1 MKRLEIIRLS
11 LLAVLLIL
19 HFSCSG
25 PHRPNI
31 LIITVDTL
39 RADYLGTYG
48 DSTAITPNIDA
59 LARSATVFERAAA
72 PMPLTR
78 PSHFSLLTAKYPR
91 EHGVVNNA
99 MALPSEATTLTEILQ
114 ETGYETAAFLSV
126 LLLAEDSGAAQG
138 FSTYDTPAEDNE
150 RSAER
155 TIGRALHWLE
165 ERESQGPFFLWVHLF
180 DPHIP
185 YAPPHEFRPAEV
197 ADSPAVTWARLN
209 AIAADNGDNVPEQI
223 LEEAKQLYRGEIAY
237 TDHWVGELLR
247 GVDSQRQ
254 PQDTMVVFTADHGE
268 CFENGSYFEHSDCLF
283 EPAIRIPLIVRSAP
297 TFPRGAQV
305 ETQTSIIDI
314 APTIL
319 RSIDIEIPSEFS
331 GRPLQDSAAFENR
344 YVLIQHP
351 LYQEKL
357 TRVRPHRRRNI
368 RSVAGEPRG
377 EMLIDKE
384 RVGVVGG
391 DWKYLRSGTDE
402 RLYRI
407 TPDVDEKENLAE
419 VNPEARAKM
428 LDQLRRELAQHPLQL
443 IAPSEINDELLK
455 TLEALGYLDH

>member
-11 LLAVLLIL
+11 LLAVFLIL
-19 HFSCSG
+19 HFSCGG
-25 PHRPNI
+25 PQRPNI

-48 DSTAITPNIDA
+48 DSTARTPNIDA
-59 LARSATVFERAAA
+59 LARNATVFERAAA

-99 MALPSEATTLTEILQ
+99 MSLPDEATTITEILQ
-114 ETGYETAAFLSV
+114 EKGYDTAAFLSV
-126 LLLAEDSGAAQG
+126 RLLDDSSGAAQG
-138 FSTYDTPAEDNE
+138 FSTYDTPAEGDE
-150 RSAER
+150 RSAED
-155 TIGRALHWLE
+155 TISHVLRWLE
-165 ERESQGPFFLWVHLF
+165 ERENQRPFFLWVHLF

-185 YAPPHEFRPAEV
+185 YAPPHEFRPPEV
-197 ADSPAVTWARLN
+197 ADSPAVTWPRLN
-209 AIAADNGDNVPEQI
+209 AIAAENDDDIPAEV

-237 TDHWVGELLR
+237 TDHWVGKLLN
-247 GVDSQRQ
+247 GVDALWQ
-254 PQDTMVVFTADHGE
+254 PENTLIVFAADHGE
-268 CFENGSYFEHSDCLF
+268 CFENGSYFEHSDCLY
-283 EPAIRIPLIVRSAP
+283 EPAIRIPLIVRWEPA
-297 TFPRGAQV
+297 FPQGSRIDS
-305 ETQTSIIDI
+305 QTSIIDI

-319 RSIDIEIPSEFS
+319 RAANIEIPSDFS
-331 GRPLQDSAAFENR
+331 GRALQETTNDKTR

-407 TPDVDEKENLAE
+407 TPDVDERMNLAE
-419 VNPEARAKM
+419 VKPEARAKM